1 MDVSARG
8 TPAHT
13 RTLVVSLR
21 QHGPGELE
29 ARGQVIDL
37 RKRGLVPMAANLQ
50 TAGVIHD
57 MHVRARLALEPEPR
71 FSAVEVHQPH
81 VAFEPSEATGGEC
94 CRDPAERVRALVGT
108 PLDEAAT
115 GRLGR
120 AFGGPLGCSHV
131 LTLTQLLISTL
142 RSALVLDR
150 AAHGAVAR
158 TAGQRLFDRSLSIDG
173 ILDGDLLHLVLHQ
186 ADVHFVPGAV
196 QPDDDPFDRL
206 AGRLEVRAL
215 AEVEHGSMQL
225 RGLRAWQ
232 RHSTVQDFPGRWSER
247 SEGLAGLAGRSALGG
262 MAAAL
267 FETLGGDEADRPLLD
282 CLLNLAPALIQCI
295 PAMVDG
301 WEPSGS
307 SGASARTLSGGMPD
321 SCYMWRSE
329 GFLVRRMLAQ
339 RQARE
344 ASGG

>member
-1 MDVSARG
+1 MDVSAKG

-29 ARGQVIDL
+29 ARGQVLDL

-57 MHVRARLALEPEPR
+57 MHVRARLDLAPEPR

-81 VAFEPSEATGGEC
+81 VAFEPTEATGGEC

-115 GRLGR
+115 GRLGE

-131 LTLTQLLISTL
+131 LTLTQLLISTV
-142 RSALVLDR
+142 RSGLLLDR
-150 AAHGAVAR
+150 ARHGAIER
-158 TAGQRLFDRSLSIDG
+158 PAGQRVFDRSLSIDG
-173 ILDGDLLHLVLHQ
+173 VLDGDRLQLVFHQ
-186 ADVHFVPGAV
+186 ADVHFAPGA
-196 QPDDDPFDRL
+196 QRPDTDPFDRL
-206 AGRLEVRAL
+206 AERLELRAL
-215 AEVEHGSMQL
+215 AEVEHAAMQL

-232 RHSTVQDFPGRWSER
+232 RHSTVEDFPGAWRER
-247 SEGLAGLAGRSALGG
+247 SEALSGLAGRSALGG
-262 MAAAL
+262 MAGAL
-267 FETLGGDEADRPLLD
+267 FQTLGADEADRPLLD

-329 GFLVRRMLAQ
+329 GFLVRRMHAQ
-339 RQARE
+339 RE
-344 ASGG
+344 ASGS